1 MHISRVGKKKRM
13 RSDPRRVGVSE
24 RRSLPCSSLI
34 TGCRGK
40 GSTRLQALAKLEK
53 FEWYYEAS
61 SKQYQGN
68 IATKAFD
75 DECVLS
81 KDSEVHGLTRKGC
94 SRSSSHGCLPVFDLY
109 YVHIRNSEIRQ
120 ICIVYKEYKFKYVVR
135 SQWLLK
141 HTFTLPQSTVRQT
154 YVDPAIS
161 YPSLRWLM
169 ADVLYLASQSR
180 R

>member
-1 MHISRVGKKKRM
+1 M

-109 YVHIRNSEIRQ
+109 YVCTSKISTFGTARFGKFVSFIRNINLSG
-120 ICIVYKEYKFKYVVR
+120 
-135 SQWLLK
+135 
-141 HTFTLPQSTVRQT
+141 
-154 YVDPAIS
+154 
-161 YPSLRWLM
+161 
-169 ADVLYLASQSR
+169 
-180 R
+180 